1 MVNIYKYEAFVLVF
15 SSSFMGLIVGILS
28 SGSGLGGGFLLVPL
42 LIFLGREAKL
52 AVGTAFVF
60 ILIVSMSSILAHYRL
75 GNIDIKTG
83 LVMALGGV
91 IGAQIGPHLLQHL
104 SDQNYKRIFSVL
116 LVITAVWL
124 FASSFNDSKG

>member
-1 MVNIYKYEAFVLVF
+1 VIILALA
-15 SSSFMGLIVGILS
+15 GLIIGILS
-28 SGSGLGGGFLLVPL
+28 SGSGLGGGFLVVPL
-42 LIFLGREAKL
+42 LIFLGREAKM

-60 ILIVSMSSILAHYRL
+60 ILMVSMSSILAHYRL

-83 LVMALGGV
+83 LVMAVGGV

-116 LVITAVWL
+116 LVVTAVWL
-124 FASSFNDSKG
+124 FASSFTDSKG